1 METKLTDC
9 LTILKLKKTMLKY
22 RKFKVSSNNELM
34 NGKVYAKA
42 VVNQTIDL
50 DGLARHMAKHGTP
63 YTRGVIAGIL
73 RDMVDC
79 IQELTLEGTAVKIPD
94 LAIFS
99 VGIKSK
105 GAESAEEFSA
115 ATNITGYKLRAR
127 ATGSYRKAALNQVAT
142 IKEMDDYDGKLSN

>member
-1 METKLTDC
+1 
-9 LTILKLKKTMLKY
+9 MLKY
-22 RKFKVSSNNELM
+22 RKYKVNSQNAQL
-34 NGKVYAKA
+34 NGKVFAKA

-50 DGLARHMAKHGTP
+50 DDLAKHMAKHGTP

-99 VGIKSK
+99 VGIQSK
-105 GAESAEEFSA
+105 GAESVEAFTA
-115 ATNITGYKLRAR
+115 ATNIRGFKLRAR
-127 ATGSYRKAALNQVAT
+127 ATGNYRKSVLKTVAT
-142 IKEMDDYDGKLSN
+142 IKEMDDYDGTLTPTEP

>member
-1 METKLTDC
+1 
-9 LTILKLKKTMLKY
+9 MLKY
-22 RKFKVSSNNELM
+22 RKYKINSQNAQL
-34 NGKVYAKA
+34 NGKVFAKA

-50 DGLARHMAKHGTP
+50 DDLAKHMAKHGTP

-99 VGIKSK
+99 VGIQSK
-105 GAESAEEFSA
+105 GAESVEAFTA
-115 ATNITGYKLRAR
+115 ATNIRGFKLRAR
-127 ATGSYRKAALNQVAT
+127 ATGNYRKSVLKTVAT
-142 IKEMDDYDGKLSN
+142 IKEMDDYDGTLAPAQETNP

>member
-1 METKLTDC
+1 
-9 LTILKLKKTMLKY
+9 MLKY
-22 RKFKVSSNNELM
+22 RKYKINSQNAQL
-34 NGKVYAKA
+34 NGKVFAKA

-50 DGLARHMAKHGTP
+50 DDLAKHMAKHGTP

-99 VGIKSK
+99 VGIQSK
-105 GAESAEEFSA
+105 GAESVEAFTA
-115 ATNITGYKLRAR
+115 ATNIRGFKLRAR
-127 ATGSYRKAALNQVAT
+127 ATGNYRKSVLKTVAT
-142 IKEMDDYDGKLSN
+142 IKEMDDYDGTLTPGE

>member
-1 METKLTDC
+1 
-9 LTILKLKKTMLKY
+9 MLKY
-22 RKFKVSSNNELM
+22 RKYKVNSNNELM

-79 IQELTLEGTAVKIPD
+79 IQELTLDGIAVKIPD

-99 VGIKSK
+99 VGIKST
-105 GAESAEEFSA
+105 GAESAEQFSA
-115 ATNITGYKLRAR
+115 QENITGYKLRAR
-127 ATGSYRKAALNQVAT
+127 PTGSYRNAALKLVGT
-142 IKEMDDYDGKLSN
+142 IKELDDYVGKLSN

>member
-1 METKLTDC
+1 
-9 LTILKLKKTMLKY
+9 MLKY
-22 RKFKVSSNNELM
+22 RKYKINSQNAQL
-34 NGKVYAKA
+34 NGKVFAKA

-99 VGIKSK
+99 VGIQSK
-105 GAESAEEFSA
+105 GAESVEAFTA
-115 ATNITGYKLRAR
+115 ATNIRGFKLRAR
-127 ATGSYRKAALNQVAT
+127 ATGNYRKSVLKTVAT
-142 IKEMDDYDGKLSN
+142 IKEMDDYDGTLAPAQETNP

>member
-1 METKLTDC
+1 
-9 LTILKLKKTMLKY
+9 MLKY
-22 RKFKVSSNNELM
+22 RKYKASSNNELTD
-34 NGKVYAKA
+34 GKVYARA

-99 VGIKSK
+99 VGIKST
-105 GAESAEEFSA
+105 GAESAEQFSA
-115 ATNITGYKLRAR
+115 QENITGYKLRAR
-127 ATGSYRKAALNQVAT
+127 ATGSYRKQALKQVAQ
-142 IKEMDDYDGKLSN
+142 IKELDDYDGKLTTNP